1 MFLSFSLAFSSLSKN
16 IQKKIYKPA
25 AVFFVNNNLF
35 SAKYLRRFRI
45 FIKAEVKF
53 SIFRWK
59 FFLEIKLSSF
69 FSELKTF
76 VILVPNKLF
85 SNCMIMIVDTSVS
98 IKMILYDILH
108 NIIHIMCFSAIKD
121 GRMKVSVVPVVT
133 LSSQVE

>member
-1 MFLSFSLAFSSLSKN
+1 ME
-16 IQKKIYKPA
+16 
-25 AVFFVNNNLF
+25 FFF
-35 SAKYLRRFRI
+35 K
-45 FIKAEVKF
+45 
-53 SIFRWK
+53 
-59 FFLEIKLSSF
+59 IKLSSF
-69 FSELKTF
+69 FSELKTS

-121 GRMKVSVVPVVT
+121 ERMKVSVVPVVT